1 MTATPETFRSAG
13 PDERVQLVEELIV
26 SSLRELRPGQPDW
39 FDGTTHLADLAID
52 SIQLVEMKFA
62 LDQLV
67 GLELDVNLFI
77 ANPTVQELAS
87 GVAAAAGEGP
97 A

>member
-1 MTATPETFRSAG
+1 MTVTHETFLTAG
-13 PDERVQLVEELIV
+13 PDQRVQLVETLIAD
-26 SSLRELRPGQPDW
+26 SLKGLRPGQPAS

-67 GLELDVNLFI
+67 GVDLDVSVFI
-77 ANPTVQELAS
+77 ANPTVHELAVN
-87 GVAAAAGEGP
+87 VAAAA
-97 A
+97 AAAAT

>member
-1 MTATPETFRSAG
+1 MTTVTTDTFRAAL
-13 PDERVQLVEELIV
+13 PAARVQLVEDVIV
-26 SSLRELRPGQPDW
+26 ASLRATRPSQPDW

-67 GLELDVNLFI
+67 GQELDI
-77 ANPTVQELAS
+77 AVFVTNPTLHELATS
-87 GVAAAAGEGP
+87 IAAAGQ
-97 A
+97 

>member
-13 PDERVQLVEELIV
+13 PDERVQLVEQLIV
-26 SSLRELRPGQPDW
+26 ASLRELRPGQPDW

-77 ANPTVQELAS
+77 ANPTVHELAS
-87 GVAAAAGEGP
+87 SVAAAAVEGP